1 MKRRRTVLSDSDIR
15 FKTTFD
21 EKNDL
26 QVYCF
31 KNNISVSE
39 LIRQAVNKKTQQQIF
54 TLQDERTN

>member
-39 LIRQAVNKKTQQQIF
+39 LIRQAVNEKTQQQIF

>member
-1 MKRRRTVLSDSDIR
+1 MKRRRNVLSDSDIR

-39 LIRQAVNKKTQQQIF
+39 LIRQAVNNYTEKTIF
-54 TLQDERTN
+54 TLQK